1 MTRKARRRDSP
12 AEITFRD
19 FPGLGGQAVQLAVRP
34 LEVWLRWQA
43 GMLEAAAPAT
53 ADWIARRHEATEA
66 TLNAIEK
73 LGSCN
78 DFAEMLETQSG
89 WLEDEMNRL
98 RADMQALSEQ
108 AFAWSREAAKAG
120 QTAAEALQ
128 ESAKAAERA
137 THQEAA

>member
-1 MTRKARRRDSP
+1 MTQKARRRSSP
-12 AEITFRD
+12 AEITFGE
-19 FPGLGGQAVQLAVRP
+19 FPGFGGQAVQMAVRP

-53 ADWIARRHEATEA
+53 ADWIERRHEATEA
-66 TLNAIEK
+66 TLKAIKK

-78 DFAEMLETQSG
+78 DFAEMLEMQNG

-98 RADMQALSEQ
+98 RADMRALGEQ

-120 QTAAEALQ
+120 QTVAESLQ
-128 ESAKAAERA
+128 ESTKAAGRA
-137 THQEAA
+137 THREAA